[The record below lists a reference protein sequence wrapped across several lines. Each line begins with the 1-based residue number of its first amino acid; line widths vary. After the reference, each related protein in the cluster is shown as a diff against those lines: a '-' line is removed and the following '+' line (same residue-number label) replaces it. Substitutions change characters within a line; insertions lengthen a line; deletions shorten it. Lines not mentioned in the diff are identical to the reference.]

1 MIDAN
6 FLQIMKN
13 QFSRVPA
20 YIVLTTWC
28 LFSVFFI
35 AWILLASLKKTRE
48 LFSAP
53 WDIPASAVWGNYVK
67 AWVNSHFDMYLINS
81 LAVVSLSVFLI
92 LLVSV
97 PAAYVLARA
106 RFSGRE
112 ALTNFFVFGMG
123 VPFPLLFVPLVVII
137 TTMRLGDSL
146 TGLTLVYVALSLPFT
161 IYVLI
166 GFFSSLP
173 KEIESAAI
181 VDGCTDFQIFRLVM
195 LPMAMPGVATA
206 AILNFV
212 GLWNEY
218 QLSLVLI
225 NSPENRTLSL
235 GIYALI
241 SSMQYSGG
249 DWPGLFAGIAIV
261 MVPTIFVFAL
271 ASEKMISGMTMGG
284 VK

>member
-1 MIDAN
+1 MHKILGKLSAH
-6 FLQIMKN
+6 
-13 QFSRVPA
+13 V
-20 YIVLTTWC
+20 VLGTWC

-35 AWILLASLKKTRE
+35 AWILLASLKKTRD

-53 WDIPASAVWGNYVK
+53 WELPAQAVWTNYTK
-67 AWVNSHFDMYLINS
+67 AWVNSHFDVYLLNS
-81 LAVVSLSVFLI
+81 LVVVSLSVFFI

-106 RFSGRE
+106 KFRGRE
-112 ALTNFFVFGMG
+112 ALTNVLVFGMG

-137 TTMRLGDSL
+137 TAIGLGDTL

-173 KEIESAAI
+173 QEIESAAI
-181 VDGCTDFQIFRLVM
+181 VDGCSDFQVFRLVM
-195 LPMAMPGVATA
+195 FPMAMPGVATA

-261 MVPTIFVFAL
+261 MVPTLFAFAF

>member
-1 MIDAN
+1 
-6 FLQIMKN
+6 MKKVTS
-13 QFSRVPA
+13 QYFA
-20 YIVLTTWC
+20 HAVLAAWC
-28 LFSVFFI
+28 LFSIFFI
-35 AWILLASLKKTRE
+35 AWILLASLKRTRE

-53 WDIPASAVWGNYVK
+53 WEFPSTPVWGNYVK
-67 AWVNSHFDMYLINS
+67 AWVTSHFDSYLINS
-81 LAVVSLSVFLI
+81 LTVVSFSVFFI
-92 LLVSV
+92 LLISV

-106 RFSGRE
+106 KFRGRE
-112 ALTNFFVFGMG
+112 TLTNFLVFGMG
-123 VPFPLLFVPLVVII
+123 VPYPLLFVPLVVMI
-137 TTMRLGDSL
+137 TALRLGDTL
-146 TGLTLVYVALSLPFT
+146 VGLTLVYVALSLPFT
-161 IYVLI
+161 IFVLI

-173 KEIESAAI
+173 QEIESAAI
-181 VDGCTDFQIFRLVM
+181 VDGCSDFQIFRLVM
-195 LPMAMPGVATA
+195 LPMAMPGIATA

-261 MVPTIFVFAL
+261 MVPTLLVFAF

>member
-1 MIDAN
+1 
-6 FLQIMKN
+6 MKTLFN
-13 QFSRVPA
+13 RAPA

-67 AWVNSHFDMYLINS
+67 AWINSHFDIYLINS
-81 LAVVSLSVFLI
+81 LTVVSLSVFLI
-92 LLVSV
+92 LLISV

-106 RFSGRE
+106 RFSGRD

-206 AILNFV
+206 AILNFI

-261 MVPTIFVFAL
+261 MVPTIIVFAL

>member
-1 MIDAN
+1 MI
-6 FLQIMKN
+6 
-13 QFSRVPA
+13 
-20 YIVLTTWC
+20 T
-28 LFSVFFI
+28 
-35 AWILLASLKKTRE
+35 
-48 LFSAP
+48 
-53 WDIPASAVWGNYVK
+53 
-67 AWVNSHFDMYLINS
+67 
-81 LAVVSLSVFLI
+81 
-92 LLVSV
+92 
-97 PAAYVLARA
+97 
-106 RFSGRE
+106 
-112 ALTNFFVFGMG
+112 AL
-123 VPFPLLFVPLVVII
+123 
-137 TTMRLGDSL
+137 RLGD
-146 TGLTLVYVALSLPFT
+146 TMVGLTHVYVALSLPFT
-161 IYVLI
+161 IFVLI

-173 KEIESAAI
+173 QEIESAAI
-181 VDGCTDFQIFRLVM
+181 VDGCSDFQIFRLVM
-195 LPMAMPGVATA
+195 LPMAMPGIATA

-261 MVPTIFVFAL
+261 MVPTLLVFAF